1 VTQPKGELISQ
12 KGGRRPTSLSQSHRQ
27 SLFFNAKQMQYIPVN
42 ISLDKQKQPP
52 YTSIHRKQC
61 LIKDYLFIGLS

>member
-27 SLFFNAKQMQYIPVN
+27 SLFFNAKQMQDAIYPLTSKN
-42 ISLDKQKQPP
+42 SPP
-52 YTSIHRKQC
+52 ILPSIESNA
-61 LIKDYLFIGLS
+61 LSKIIFS